1 MASLIKKPNSRFW
14 WACFRDGQG
23 RQRRRSTG
31 VTNERKAR
39 EIARQYEQTA
49 QHKVQPAKFRQTLID
64 LYREIHGVELPS
76 TTAEQ
81 FAADCLKA
89 KKAETKPRSW
99 ECYWNVVSKFVAF
112 LGNEAQLDISLL
124 TRAHV
129 TAFRNSLSEKVSPG
143 TVNFGLRVIKMLF
156 KAARRDGFVQDDPS
170 EFVSVVKREKTPGRR
185 AFTLA
190 EIKVILSVADDE
202 WRSLIKFGYY
212 TAQRLSDLALLTWE
226 NVDLECNEIRFIA
239 GKTGKTMLLPI
250 AEPLRQHLL
259 ALPGSD
265 DPKAPIH
272 PRAHAILQRSRG
284 KISRLSADFGDLL
297 AAAGLRTHRY
307 IKYRSS
313 RGSGRGRGVRRIHS
327 GTSFHSLRHT
337 AVTLLKGAHVP
348 EAVAMEFTGHA
359 SKEMSKHYTH
369 VGREALEKAAA
380 ALPEI

>member
-1 MASLIKKPNSRFW
+1 
-14 WACFRDGQG
+14 
-23 RQRRRSTG
+23 
-31 VTNERKAR
+31 
-39 EIARQYEQTA
+39 
-49 QHKVQPAKFRQTLID
+49 
-64 LYREIHGVELPS
+64 
-76 TTAEQ
+76 
-81 FAADCLKA
+81 
-89 KKAETKPRSW
+89 
-99 ECYWNVVSKFVAF
+99 
-112 LGNEAQLDISLL
+112 
-124 TRAHV
+124 
-129 TAFRNSLSEKVSPG
+129 
-143 TVNFGLRVIKMLF
+143 
-156 KAARRDGFVQDDPS
+156 
-170 EFVSVVKREKTPGRR
+170 
-185 AFTLA
+185 
-190 EIKVILSVADDE
+190 
-202 WRSLIKFGYY
+202 
-212 TAQRLSDLALLTWE
+212 
-226 NVDLECNEIRFIA
+226 
-239 GKTGKTMLLPI
+239 MLLPI

-272 PRAHAILQRSRG
+272 PRAHEILQRSRG